1 YVYVGSRVIQ
11 GWAIELVLIA
21 MLLPFLAAAVDLFAR
36 CRRRHIPLA
45 PALRSYRSRLAFWAW
60 LALMFELF
68 DLLGL
73 WPGGTS
79 LPPRWARAAVVVVGF
94 AGPALIVGSFAFRYG
109 LGWDAPWYL
118 LQLRA
123 IGYVPFVTLVLAI
136 PWLAAA
142 AQLTVLTAGRYAPYP
157 ERDERT
163 I

>member
-1 YVYVGSRVIQ
+1 M
-11 GWAIELVLIA
+11 AINPFALLF
-21 MLLPFLAAAVDLFAR
+21 LLPSL
-36 CRRRHIPLA
+36 H
-45 PALRSYRSRLAFWAW
+45 AW
-60 LALMFELF
+60 L
-68 DLLGL
+68 
-73 WPGGTS
+73 W
-79 LPPRWARAAVVVVGF
+79 LPNLREAPRWARAAVVVVGF

-163 I
+163 IGPGRRVLRRILVGHRARNGASPDLGRALEG